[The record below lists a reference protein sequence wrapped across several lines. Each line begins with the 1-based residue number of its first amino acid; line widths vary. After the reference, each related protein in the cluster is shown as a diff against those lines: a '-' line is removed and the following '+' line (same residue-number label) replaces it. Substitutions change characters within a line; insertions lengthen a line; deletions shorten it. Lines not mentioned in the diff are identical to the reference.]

1 MFRKIVSNLSFSPA
15 LVGQLGFYAK
25 RLRKE
30 ETTRRMGLVFVALAL
45 VVQSLAV
52 FQPPESANASNT
64 NDFVPGGLGLGANR
78 SLNNFLSPYDSNN
91 NNVQFT
97 ELKVN
102 STEMIAYPNPF
113 GKQTTVRFTLP
124 YQEDHAT
131 LDIYDL
137 KGVKIQTLFN
147 GNANAQTTYEV
158 QFNGQ
163 NLSAGTYF
171 FRLITAK
178 EVKSFQVVMS
188 NN

>member
-1 MFRKIVSNLSFSPA
+1 MMMSTNSTGGSVSAPT
-15 LVGQLGFYAK
+15 K
-25 RLRKE
+25 
-30 ETTRRMGLVFVALAL
+30 VA
-45 VVQSLAV
+45 STE
-52 FQPPESANASNT
+52 FN
-64 NDFVPGGLGLGANR
+64 
-78 SLNNFLSPYDSNN
+78 LNN
-91 NNVQFT
+91 
-97 ELKVN
+97 
-102 STEMIAYPNPF
+102 TEMVAYPNPF
-113 GKQTTVRFTLP
+113 TQQTTVRFTLP

-178 EVKSFQVVMS
+178 EVKSFKVVM
-188 NN
+188 NTN